1 MTISANYSFDLS
13 TDQLVTLAYRLV
25 LGPEV
30 QVSPIQ
36 LSFGRDL
43 LNTGC
48 KALQNEGVELRT
60 RERYTQA
67 LTVGVAQ
74 YSTPGDTI
82 DVLSPGAFVTS
93 SQGTDLPL
101 ETVSMADYMA
111 LSLKTTQAQ
120 PTQLYVEKGTATGL
134 VTLTLYPVPDGNW
147 ASMTYPRVRLL
158 RDFDT
163 GAVTG
168 DFPSNYLRT
177 LQYMLAADL
186 AESHGLGP
194 KADRFRK
201 TYELEKSRAVLN
213 DGEKGPARFV
223 PDYGP
228 YHWGYRC

>member
-13 TDQLVTLAYRLV
+13 ADQIVTLAYRLV

-30 QVSPIQ
+30 QVSSTQ

-43 LNTGC
+43 LNVGC

-67 LTVGVAQ
+67 ITAGTAE
-74 YSTPGDTI
+74 YSTPADTI

-93 SQGTDLPL
+93 SAGVDLPL
-101 ETVSMADYMA
+101 ETVSMANYMG
-111 LSLKTTQAQ
+111 LTVKTTQSQ
-120 PTQLYVEKGTATGL
+120 PTQLYVEKGTDAGT
-134 VTLTLYPVPDGNW
+134 VTLTLYPVPDSNW
-147 ASMTYPRVRLL
+147 ASFTYPRVRLL

-168 DFPSNYLRT
+168 DFPSAYLKT

-186 AESHGLGP
+186 AEAHGLGP
-194 KADRFRK
+194 KAERFRR
-201 TYELEKSRAVLN
+201 TFELEKQLAILN
-213 DGEKGPARFV
+213 DGEKGPVRFV
-223 PDYGP
+223 ADYGP
-228 YHWGYRC
+228 GYRC